1 MNIKEREMENMASS
15 GTINNTFRTGYA
27 IRIVWNTN
35 SQSVSDNTSN
45 ITAKVQLVSLGSSYT
60 VVSSATKNGSLTING
75 ITYNFTFSAAL
86 SGNQAKTLFTKTVD
100 IPHNADGSKTC
111 AFSTTCGINVTLGG
125 TYYGNVSAS
134 GSGAFDSIARASTI
148 ASVTSSVEITGF
160 NAVTVSISRAS
171 SSFTHTVVYSLGS
184 YSYTQTGI
192 GISASYTIPVA
203 WINAMPN
210 ATSGQATVQV
220 TTYSGSTK
228 IGNTASKTFTV
239 TVPSTVVPSIGS
251 VGITEATAGLA
262 SKFGAFIQNR
272 SKLNIAIS
280 ASGIYGSTI
289 TQYKTYIQAIE
300 YYGNS
305 FTSNTITASGT
316 IGVVTI
322 VTDSRGRTARYDGSI
337 TVLTYSLPT
346 ISAFSAYRSDSSGK
360 QDYEGQ
366 YLKITLNFLITNL
379 NNLNDKYYEIV
390 YRLKGTTTWSFIES
404 GNIYFKDASII
415 TGALF
420 NPDNAYDL
428 ALNVYDYFSEAHASI
443 DIPTAFTL
451 IDYHSSGKGIAF
463 GKVAESQTMEIALD
477 VDLSGKLLQESRTVP
492 TLLNGWQNYGTSYE
506 VAVFWKDKCN
516 VVHLSGM
523 VKGGTVTDGTVIFTL
538 PSGYRPRSPEKFL
551 VVSVNAICILD
562 IYTNG
567 NVTIRA
573 GANASWLSL
582 SGISFTVE

>member
-1 MNIKEREMENMASS
+1 MASS
-15 GTINNTFRTGYA
+15 GTISNTFRTGYA

-60 VVSSATKNGSLTING
+60 IVSSASKNGSLTING
-75 ITYNFTFSAAL
+75 VTYNFTFSAAL
-86 SGNQAKTLFTKTVD
+86 SGNQAKTLFTKTVNV
-100 IPHNADGSKTC
+100 PHNADGSKTC

-125 TYYGNVSAS
+125 TYFGNVSAS
-134 GSGAFDSIARASTI
+134 GSGVFDSIARASTI
-148 ASVTSSVEITGF
+148 ASVTSSVEITGS
-160 NAVTVSISRAS
+160 NAVTVSITRAS

-192 GISASYTIPVA
+192 GTSASYAIPVA

-210 ATSGQATVQV
+210 STSGQATVQV

-228 IGNTASKTFTV
+228 IGNTASRTFTV
-239 TVPSTVVPSIGS
+239 TVPSTVVPTIGS

-272 SKLNIAIS
+272 SKLNVAIT
-280 ASGIYGSTI
+280 ASGTYGSTI

-300 YYGNS
+300 YLGNS
-305 FTSNTITASGT
+305 FTTNTITASGT

-322 VTDSRGRTARYDGSI
+322 VTDSRGRSARYDGSI
-337 TVLTYSLPT
+337 TVLAYSVPT
-346 ISAFSAYRSDSSGK
+346 ISAFSAYRSNSTGV

-404 GNIYFKDASII
+404 GNLYSKDASIV

-428 ALNVYDYFSEAHASI
+428 ALNVYDYFTEAHATI
-443 DIPTAFTL
+443 DVPTAFTL
-451 IDYHSSGKGIAF
+451 VDFHRSGKGLAF
-463 GKVAESQTMEIALD
+463 GKVAQLECMEIALD
-477 VDLSGKLLQESRTVP
+477 VDLTGELLQENKIAP
-492 TLLNGWQNYGTSYE
+492 TLLNNWQNYGAAYDSASY
-506 VAVFWKDKCN
+506 WKDKCN
-516 VVHLSGM
+516 VVHISGV
-523 VKGGTVTDGTVIFTL
+523 VKGGTLTDGTVIFTL
-538 PSGYRPRSPEKFL
+538 PSGYRPRSPEKFITI
-551 VVSVNAICILD
+551 SVNAICVLD
-562 IYTNG
+562 IYANG

-582 SGISFTVE
+582 SGISFAAGN